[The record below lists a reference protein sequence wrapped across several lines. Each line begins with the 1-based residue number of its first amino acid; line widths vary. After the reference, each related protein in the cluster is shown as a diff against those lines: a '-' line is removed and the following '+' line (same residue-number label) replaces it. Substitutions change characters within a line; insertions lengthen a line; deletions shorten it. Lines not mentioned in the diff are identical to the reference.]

1 MRRALV
7 VINPISGAGRA
18 HPGGATEVELARRIL
33 TDAGYAVDIVVT
45 MGPGHAT
52 AAARETLS
60 RGVDLMVAWG
70 GDGTMN
76 DVARVAAFSDV
87 ALAIVPA
94 GSGNGLAR
102 DLGVPMEPG
111 AALAL
116 AASGPRRRIDVGEV
130 NGEPFFNVAGLGLDA
145 RIAHA
150 FASRRGRRGRL
161 GYLRVGVGAVWAYRA
176 QPYDLSWDGGA
187 ARPDA
192 LFIALANS
200 RQYGSHGCIAPPAR
214 LDDGQLDLVIVGNVS
229 LWRLLSQLPAFFA
242 GRLAPS
248 ADVEMHRFTAATI
261 TPRGLGELHL
271 DGEPRQV
278 PDSLRVRVHPQ
289 ALVVVAPVPR

>member
-18 HPGGATEVELARRIL
+18 HPGGAAEVELAREGL
-33 TDAGYAVDIVVT
+33 TAAGYAVDVVVT

-52 AAARETLS
+52 AVARETVS

-76 DVARVAAFSDV
+76 DVARVAAFGDV

-102 DLGVPMEPG
+102 DLGVPMDPR
-111 AALAL
+111 AALAF
-116 AASGPRRRIDVGEV
+116 AAHGPRRRIDVGEV
-130 NGEPFFNVAGLGLDA
+130 NGEPFFNVAGVGLDA

-161 GYLRVGVGAVWAYRA
+161 GYARVGVGAVWAYRA
-176 QPYDLSWDGGA
+176 QPYDITWDGGTQHVQ
-187 ARPDA
+187 A
-192 LFIALANS
+192 LFIAFANS

-214 LDDGQLDLVIVGNVS
+214 LDDGQLDLVVVGDQP
-229 LWRLLSQLPAFFA
+229 LWRMLAQLPAFFA

-248 ADVEMHRFTAATI
+248 AHVQMHRFTDATI
-261 TPRGLGELHL
+261 TPRGPGELHL

-278 PDSLRVRVHPQ
+278 TDSLRVRVHPR
-289 ALVVVAPVPR
+289 ALTVVAPGRG

>member
-1 MRRALV
+1 MTRALV

-18 HPGGATEVELARRIL
+18 YPGGAAEVDLARRVFV
-33 TDAGYAVDIVVT
+33 DAGYEVEVIVT
-45 MGPGHAT
+45 TGPGHAT
-52 AAARETLS
+52 AAARETAS

-102 DLGVPMEPG
+102 ELGVPLDPRS
-111 AALAL
+111 ALAL
-116 AASGPRRRIDVGEV
+116 AAQGARRRIDVGEV
-130 NGEPFFNVAGLGLDA
+130 NGEYFFNVAGLGLDA

-161 GYLRVGVGAVWAYRA
+161 GYAKVGVGAVWAYRA
-176 QPYDLSWDGGA
+176 QPYELSWDGGA
-187 ARPDA
+187 VRQDA

-214 LDDGQLDLVIVGNVS
+214 LDDGQLDLVIVGDVP
-229 LWRLLSQLPAFFA
+229 LWRLLSQMPAFFA

-248 ADVEMHRFTAATI
+248 AHVQMHRFREATI
-261 TPRGLGELHL
+261 IPRGVGELHL

-278 PDSLRVRVHPQ
+278 TDSLRVRVHPQ
-289 ALVVVAPVPR
+289 ALDVVAPQRG